1 MISAKPRCEYFKCLP
16 PSECILITILYISS
30 SSRSGAYINR
40 TCCLHS
46 SWCCWLLQQ
55 SPVALHVLIK
65 ESNILI
71 LLLAF
76 RHLFLEKSREMHKKC
91 RWVLCLSQK
100 SGPSLS
106 LCLSLPLSHPALP
119 TTTTT
124 VLLGETGRNIMRWK
138 AATLACSPL

>member
-1 MISAKPRCEYFKCLP
+1 MIRDHPWFQLNHDVSTLNASLP
-16 PSECILITILYISS
+16 PSKCILITILYISS
-30 SSRSGAYINR
+30 SSTYINR

-46 SWCCWLLQQ
+46 SCCWLLQ

-76 RHLFLEKSREMHKKC
+76 RHPFFWRKVREMHTKSAGGC
-91 RWVLCLSQK
+91 RVYHKK
-100 SGPSLS
+100 SGLGRVSLS
-106 LCLSLPLSHPALP
+106 LSHPALP
-119 TTTTT
+119 TTTT